1 MFGYEKEKLENQ
13 WQHEAREVVSVEKIP
28 AESCS
33 DLTIN
38 RESNENSSI
47 SSAEDRNHDIHV
59 IEATV
64 AAAEAATYTAPKT
77 IKLDGHNHKSKEE
90 IAATLIQSYY
100 RGYLVN

>member
-38 RESNENSSI
+38 R
-47 SSAEDRNHDIHV
+47 NHDIHV
-59 IEATV
+59 IEATF
-64 AAAEAATYTAPKT
+64 AAAEAATYTAPK
-77 IKLDGHNHKSKEE
+77 IVKLDGYNNKSKEE